1 MAGALDLLDSLLQND
16 MKKSTSGRLQHSLG
30 EQGVGGRG
38 GFLDEILGSAAG
50 ESQTPASGR
59 DAPISVSRRAEA
71 PQTTATGAS
80 GGLGGLLGS
89 LLGDSK
95 GLKTGGLG
103 AIAGAILGGGSKSIK
118 GAAAGGALAIL
129 GSIALKVLGSVGSQS
144 KDGLKVDSSTRLS
157 AGLRQP
163 ENPQEEEQLQSVA
176 TLIVKAMVNAAKA
189 DGRVDEKEIQRI
201 VGNAKKDG
209 IATEAEELLDSE
221 LRKPMDTD
229 GIVRAVSNP
238 QVAAQVY
245 AASLMAVDLDTA
257 DEQDYLAELARKLR
271 LDDSV
276 VRKLHSAVGVN

>member
-1 MAGALDLLDSLLQND
+1 MAGALDLLDSLLQNG
-16 MKKSTSGRLQHSLG
+16 MKKSTSSRLEHSLG
-30 EQGVGGRG
+30 EKGVGGSG
-38 GFLDEILGSAAG
+38 GFLDEILGNVVGASKAA
-50 ESQTPASGR
+50 PSGR
-59 DAPISVSRRAEA
+59 ESSQAP
-71 PQTTATGAS
+71 TGSAG
-80 GGLGGLLGS
+80 GGLGDLLGS

-95 GLKTGGLG
+95 NLKTGGLG
-103 AIAGAILGGGSKSIK
+103 AIAGAILGGGSKSMK

-129 GSIALKVLGSVGSQS
+129 GSIALQALRNAGSQS
-144 KDGLKVDSSTRLS
+144 KDGLKLDPSASLS

-163 ENPQEEEQLQSVA
+163 ENPQEEQQLHSVA
-176 TLIVKAMVNAAKA
+176 VLIVKAMVNAAKA